1 MAYRAKPTNSLF
13 VYTKTIITLSFYFK
27 PKLLYIM
34 FYFYRQSSFLEDLFF
49 PNRKDN
55 VKRVVV
61 LSALT
66 GVASAAIASFFAKEE
81 NRVHTR
87 QTLDRLSDEIRV
99 VKDRITDK
107 AHDVANDIGDNVRRK
122 ARQID
127 GKIPNVDVKYDNS
140 NSE

>member
-1 MAYRAKPTNSLF
+1 
-13 VYTKTIITLSFYFK
+13 
-27 PKLLYIM
+27 M

-49 PNRKDN
+49 PDRKDN

-66 GVASAAIASFFAKEE
+66 GIASAALTNYFSKKE

-87 QTLDRLSDEIRV
+87 QTLDRLSDELRV

-107 AHDVANDIGDNVRRK
+107 AHDVATDLGDNIRRK

-127 GKIPNVDVKYDNS
+127 DKIPNVDVKYDNS